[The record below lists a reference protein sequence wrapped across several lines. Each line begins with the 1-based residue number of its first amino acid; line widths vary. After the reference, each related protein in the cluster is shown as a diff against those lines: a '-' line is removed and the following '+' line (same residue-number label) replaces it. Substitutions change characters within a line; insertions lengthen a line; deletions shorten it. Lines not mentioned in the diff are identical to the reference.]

1 MTGNSGSN
9 KKYEYPMF
17 QDPGTVG
24 YGALGPAIVSLFFF
38 PVYTGS
44 FAIAYGTYGIYLGV
58 KSHSKK
64 CLVLSSIGALVGL
77 VTVTLYFLTIFK

>member
-1 MTGNSGSN
+1 MADSLGSS

-24 YGALGPAIVSLFFF
+24 YGTLGPAILSLFFF

-44 FAIAYGTYGIYLGV
+44 FAVAYGAYGIYLGI

-64 CLVLSSIGALVGL
+64 CLVLSSVGAILGL
-77 VTVTLYFLTIFK
+77 VTVTFYFLALLK